1 MFGLGRT
8 CSRRS
13 MSCVRGW
20 IVSEIPNQ
28 RLSGKSHHLKRLTKA
43 FSRRPAVAA
52 DAHPHALRGFARWTV
67 GREGSMPE
75 PVFARALVVSSRP
88 RFSGFV
94 VSA

>member
-13 MSCVRGW
+13 MACVRGW

-28 RLSGKSHHLKRLTKA
+28 RLSGKSLTKA
-43 FSRRPAVAA
+43 FSRRPVVAA
-52 DAHPHALRGFARWTV
+52 DAHPYALRGFARWTA